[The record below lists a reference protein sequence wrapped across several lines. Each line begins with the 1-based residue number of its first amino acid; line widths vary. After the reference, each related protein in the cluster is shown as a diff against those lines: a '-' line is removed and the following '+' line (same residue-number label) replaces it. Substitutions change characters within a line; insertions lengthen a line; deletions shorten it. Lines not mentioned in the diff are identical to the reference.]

1 MRGLIKNLSY
11 RSKLLL
17 NFAALF
23 IVFAVVL
30 VCFQY
35 HREKLYRW
43 ELLETRLRSYSDLV
57 ANSLESRGVDNDSVQ
72 LAAIMRM
79 MPAELRLT
87 VVSRQGKVKYD
98 SNTGLGEKLDDH
110 SNRPEV
116 HQAIAHAEGCDV
128 RLSHSTGVTYF
139 YYAKSY
145 GGFVVRVALP
155 YTETV
160 QNFMKADNVYLW
172 FALLV
177 FALMMLVLIRVSD
190 HFGRAL
196 VSLRHFIQS
205 ADRGLIDY
213 AHIEFPHT
221 ELGDIG
227 RSIMLK
233 YKQLAGRLLPSVN
246 ASCVIFTI
254 LREAS
259 PSSPRNGKRFM
270 PIRASCSLSTP
281 SSSVRRPM

>member
-1 MRGLIKNLSY
+1 MRGLIKKLSY

-23 IVFAVVL
+23 IVFAILL

-87 VVSRQGKVKYD
+87 VVSREGKVKYD

-116 HQAIAHAEGCDV
+116 HQAMIMLRAVMSVCH
-128 RLSHSTGVTYF
+128 TQQ
-139 YYAKSY
+139 
-145 GGFVVRVALP
+145 ALP
-155 YTETV
+155 
-160 QNFMKADNVYLW
+160 
-172 FALLV
+172 
-177 FALMMLVLIRVSD
+177 I
-190 HFGRAL
+190 
-196 VSLRHFIQS
+196 
-205 ADRGLIDY
+205 
-213 AHIEFPHT
+213 
-221 ELGDIG
+221 
-227 RSIMLK
+227 SIMPRAMAVLW
-233 YKQLAGRLLPSVN
+233 
-246 ASCVIFTI
+246 CVWRCPI
-254 LREAS
+254 
-259 PSSPRNGKRFM
+259 PRPFR
-270 PIRASCSLSTP
+270 IS
-281 SSSVRRPM
+281 

>member
-1 MRGLIKNLSY
+1 MRGLIKKLSY

-23 IVFAVVL
+23 IVFAILL

-116 HQAIAHAEGCDV
+116 HQAMTHAEGCDV

-205 ADRGLIDY
+205 TA
-213 AHIEFPHT
+213 
-221 ELGDIG
+221 
-227 RSIMLK
+227 
-233 YKQLAGRLLPSVN
+233 V
-246 ASCVIFTI
+246 
-254 LREAS
+254 
-259 PSSPRNGKRFM
+259 
-270 PIRASCSLSTP
+270 
-281 SSSVRRPM
+281 